1 MCAMFLFEPYSHAN
15 TQAQNAK
22 LLTQTALSMGL
33 EPAVVLAFAMKES
46 KMRDTAFNHNPN
58 GKGEDDIR
66 QSHGLLQITFATAK
80 AFGAKTISD
89 LYDAK
94 KNALYGC
101 RFIKYL
107 MVKYSKKYS
116 LAQVAMMYNLGEGRF
131 FKGKTAIKY
140 SQEWLSYYRM
150 YSDQSKKLNSKP
162 SSSVLLERELCPTVL
177 SMDVKER
184 PEKKDYATTIICYY
198 GGMVA

>member
-1 MCAMFLFEPYSHAN
+1 MCAMFLFEPFSHAN

-116 LAQVAMMYNLGEGRF
+116 LAQVAMVYNLGEGRF
-131 FKGKTAIKY
+131 FKGKTAHAYAK
-140 SQEWLSYYRM
+140 EWKSYYDLFA
-150 YSDQSKKLNSKP
+150 STPNIDLNKQKIS
-162 SSSVLLERELCPTVL
+162 ELPTHDMGVH
-177 SMDVKER
+177 
-184 PEKKDYATTIICYY
+184 ATPVHKHKAHRNSYIPRVYVVEA
-198 GGMVA
+198 VA